1 MFWKNIW
8 RFFKSIREKIASRKT
23 SAKNNTTFDT
33 AAIKIFGLD
42 IEVSREVPLDGPP
55 YELTVVVPRA
65 ECRFN
70 KKTGTGE
77 IIISS
82 ITIAH
87 SPRFMGELKQERP
100 LIPKHIA
107 A

>member
-8 RFFKSIREKIASRKT
+8 RFFKSIWKRTPNWKT
-23 SAKNNTTFDT
+23 SAKNNTTLDT

-87 SPRFMGELKQERP
+87 SPRFKGEPKQERP
-100 LIPKHIA
+100 SIPKHIA